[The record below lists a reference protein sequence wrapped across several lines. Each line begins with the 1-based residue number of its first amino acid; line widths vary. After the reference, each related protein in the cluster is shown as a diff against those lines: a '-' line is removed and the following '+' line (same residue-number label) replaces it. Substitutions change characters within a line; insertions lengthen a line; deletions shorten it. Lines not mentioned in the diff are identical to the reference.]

1 MNNRTELNKKYKE
14 NFDMS
19 DVKDVCHFSCSKLN
33 LMNLL
38 LLIIIIILFY
48 MLLK

>member
-1 MNNRTELNKKYKE
+1 MNNFENKE
-14 NFDMS
+14 NFAMS
-19 DVKDVCHFSCSKLN
+19 DVKDVCHYSCSKLN

-38 LLIIIIILFY
+38 LVIIIIILLY

>member
-1 MNNRTELNKKYKE
+1 MTNKDELKKE
-14 NFDMS
+14 NFKMT
-19 DVKDVCHFSCSKLN
+19 DVKDICHFSCSKLS

-38 LLIIIIILFY
+38 LIIIIIILFY

>member
-1 MNNRTELNKKYKE
+1 MPNSDKLKKE
-14 NFDMS
+14 NFGMT
-19 DVKDVCHFSCSKLN
+19 DVKDICHFSCSKLN

>member
-1 MNNRTELNKKYKE
+1 MYNKEKIKKE
-14 NFDMS
+14 NFDMT

>member
-1 MNNRTELNKKYKE
+1 MTTNDQINKE
-14 NFDMS
+14 NFGMG
-19 DVKDVCHFSCSKLN
+19 DVKDVCHYSCSKLN

-38 LLIIIIILFY
+38 LLIIIIILAY

>member
-1 MNNRTELNKKYKE
+1 MYNKEEIKKE
-14 NFDMS
+14 NFDMT

>member
-1 MNNRTELNKKYKE
+1 MTNNDKNKE
-14 NFDMS
+14 NFGMT
-19 DVKDVCHFSCSKLN
+19 DVKDICHFSCSKLN

>member
-1 MNNRTELNKKYKE
+1 MNNNIKE
-14 NFDMS
+14 NFGMT
-19 DVKDVCHFSCSKLN
+19 DVRDICHFSCSKLN

-38 LLIIIIILFY
+38 LLIIIILLFY

>member
-1 MNNRTELNKKYKE
+1 MNNIEKNIEKNKE
-14 NFDMS
+14 NFEMT

-38 LLIIIIILFY
+38 LVIIIVILLY